1 MKAETRCVHGVKGFD
16 KETGAISFPIYQSA
30 TFRHPGLNQSTGYD
44 YSRVLNPTREE
55 LENTVAALEEGKKA
69 YAYSSGMAAIS
80 AVLSLF
86 QPGDHILFSDDLYG
100 GTFRIANE
108 VFKGYGIE
116 FDMIDTSNLE
126 EVSGSMKDNTVAIFV
141 ETPSNPMMKVADIA
155 EINKIIKKNNGL
167 LIVDNTFLS
176 PYFQK
181 PLIHGADIVV
191 HSGTKYL
198 GGHNDVIAGFVIVK
212 DDAEMI
218 EKLRKQYITV
228 GAILSPNDSW
238 LMIRGIKTLA
248 IRLQRQQENAISI
261 ANWLREQEEVHK
273 VYYVGLKDH
282 EGYEINK
289 KQSAGFGSMISFT
302 VKSTELVE
310 QILRKVKII
319 YFAESLGGVESL
331 ITYPMKQT
339 HEATPKELRDKLGIS
354 DTLLR
359 LSIGIEEIDDLIDD
373 LKQAFAQGE

>member
-1 MKAETRCVHGVKGFD
+1 MRQETRCVHGVKGFD

-55 LENTVAALEEGKKA
+55 LENTIALLEEGKKA

-108 VFKGYGIE
+108 VYKNYGIDFE
-116 FDMIDTSNLE
+116 LIDTSNLD
-126 EVSGSMKDNTVAIFV
+126 EVAGSIKDNTVAIFI
-141 ETPSNPMMKVADIA
+141 ETPSNPMMKVADIE
-155 EINKIIKKNNGL
+155 EISKLIKKQNGIL
-167 LIVDNTFLS
+167 VVDNTFLS

-181 PLIHGADIVV
+181 PLLHGADIVL

-198 GGHNDVIAGFVIVK
+198 GGHNDVIAGFVIIK
-212 DDAEMI
+212 EDDEII
-218 EKLRKQYITV
+218 EKMRKNYITV

-238 LMIRGIKTLA
+238 LMIRGLKTLA
-248 IRLQRQQENAISI
+248 VRLQRQEENAIKI
-261 ANWLREQEEVHK
+261 ANWLRTREEVDK
-273 VYYVGLKDH
+273 VYYVGLEDH

-289 KQSAGFGSMISFT
+289 KQSRGFGSMISFT
-302 VKSTELVE
+302 VKDKALVE
-310 QILRKVKII
+310 QVLQKVKII

-331 ITYPMKQT
+331 ITYPIKQT
-339 HEATPKELRDKLGIS
+339 HEATPEKLREKLGIS

-359 LSIGIEEIDDLIDD
+359 LSIGIEDIEDLIED
-373 LKQAFAQGE
+373 LGQALSRD